1 MFALLPTS
9 VCVPVMSYVAPSP
22 SAKPSPPTVTSVCAF
37 FVRAV
42 PSYTFSPS
50 ADVSVTLRLLIVSV
64 PSTFFTFVKFAVLSF
79 SWASL
84 ITYPSLTT
92 FALEPASVWLPL
104 AVASTV
110 KPSGRPL
117 AVTFFSPV
125 PSHVSAVPSY
135 VLLSEGAVSVTS
147 ALFAVIVSLPSSSVI
162 V

>member
-64 PSTFFTFVKFAVLSF
+64 PSTITNSTLVKFALVFVKSSGF
-79 SWASL
+79 SS
-84 ITYPSLTT
+84 IS
-92 FALEPASVWLPL
+92 
-104 AVASTV
+104 
-110 KPSGRPL
+110 
-117 AVTFFSPV
+117 
-125 PSHVSAVPSY
+125 
-135 VLLSEGAVSVTS
+135 
-147 ALFAVIVSLPSSSVI
+147 
-162 V
+162 